1 MQVWLTVRERKK
13 VMRGSESMDLC
24 RQQGEPG
31 KREGRKSDSLPL
43 HGLLVT
49 RRRHHLVRKGKR
61 IKCDAEVH

>member
-1 MQVWLTVRERKK
+1 
-13 VMRGSESMDLC
+13 MRGSESMDPC

-61 IKCDAEVH
+61 IKCDAAVH